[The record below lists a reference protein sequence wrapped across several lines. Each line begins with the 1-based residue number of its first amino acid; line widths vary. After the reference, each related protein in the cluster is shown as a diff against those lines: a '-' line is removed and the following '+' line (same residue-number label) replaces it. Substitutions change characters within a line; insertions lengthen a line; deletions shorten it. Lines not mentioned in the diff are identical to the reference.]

1 MPLTFDTHAFVKR
14 LTTAGMPE
22 PQAETV
28 TAMVNEA
35 REIDLANLAT
45 KADIQAVR
53 TDFVRLE
60 QATKADIQSVRAE
73 IGQLAQ
79 STKADIQSVRS
90 EIGQLA
96 LSTKAEFQSV
106 RAEAAQQA
114 DATKAEFQ
122 SVRAEIGQLAQSVK
136 ADMAQ
141 LEQRMTIKLGAL
153 IMAATGLLL
162 AALRVMR

>member
-60 QATKADIQSVRAE
+60 QATKADIQVVRSEVA
-73 IGQLAQ
+73 QLAQ
-79 STKADIQSVRS
+79 
-90 EIGQLA
+90 
-96 LSTKAEFQSV
+96 STKAEFQSV
-106 RAEAAQQA
+106 RSEVAQLAQSNKAEFQSVRSEVAQLAQS
-114 DATKAEFQ
+114 TKAEFQ
-122 SVRAEIGQLAQSVK
+122 SVRS
-136 ADMAQ
+136 DMAQ